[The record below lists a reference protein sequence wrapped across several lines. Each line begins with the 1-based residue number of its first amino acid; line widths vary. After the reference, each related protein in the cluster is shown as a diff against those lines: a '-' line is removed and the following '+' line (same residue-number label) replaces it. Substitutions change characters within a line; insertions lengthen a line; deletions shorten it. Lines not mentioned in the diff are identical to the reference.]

1 MQEINIKDATTS
13 NVLNLGGL
21 TLEAS
26 GDRIIVV
33 EDEFKSGYECL
44 TCEGVG
50 SLVCENCNGT
60 GKSSISKDARCSQ
73 CQGRKSVVCPECN
86 GKTVVK
92 GGIVVPE
99 ASERR
104 PTTGTIVS
112 LGPDQKQQP
121 CATCAGFGNM
131 PEIRQIKQINPYKE
145 TPIEDS
151 TRTFEVR
158 CDICKGSGTVAR
170 YSRGQSVIYTSFS
183 GHVFELNAFD
193 LSGREIVIVIRVI
206 QESDILAKVSG
217 HLELRR
223 VKKSAAVGSAA

>member
-1 MQEINIKDATTS
+1 MQEIDIKSAVET

-33 EDEFKSGYECL
+33 EDEFKSGYECGM
-44 TCEGVG
+44 CGGDGE
-50 SLVCENCNGT
+50 LVCENCNGS

-73 CQGRKSVVCPECN
+73 CQGRKKIVCPECK
-86 GKTVVK
+86 GKTVVE
-92 GGIVVPE
+92 GGLVVPE
-99 ASERR
+99 ASVRR

-112 LGPDQKQQP
+112 IGHDV
-121 CATCAGFGNM
+121 
-131 PEIRQIKQINPYKE
+131 
-145 TPIEDS
+145 
-151 TRTFEVR
+151 TRFER
-158 CDICKGSGTVAR
+158 A
-170 YSRGQSVIYTSFS
+170 QSVIYTSFC

-193 LSGREIVIVIRVI
+193 LAGREIVIVIRVI

-223 VKKSAAVGSAA
+223 VKKSAAVGTAA

>member
-1 MQEINIKDATTS
+1 VPQEIDLKSAVKT
-13 NVLNLGGL
+13 NVLNLGGM

-26 GDRIIVV
+26 ADRIIVV

-73 CQGRKSVVCPECN
+73 CQGRKSVVCPECK
-86 GKTVVK
+86 GKTVVE

-99 ASERR
+99 ASIRR
-104 PTTGTIVS
+104 PTTGTVVS
-112 LGPDQKQQP
+112 TGPDVK
-121 CATCAGFGNM
+121 
-131 PEIRQIKQINPYKE
+131 R
-145 TPIEDS
+145 
-151 TRTFEVR
+151 FE
-158 CDICKGSGTVAR
+158 
-170 YSRGQSVIYTSFS
+170 RGQSVIYTSFS
-183 GHVFELNAFD
+183 GHVFELNAYD
-193 LSGREIVIVIRVI
+193 MSGREIVIVIRVI